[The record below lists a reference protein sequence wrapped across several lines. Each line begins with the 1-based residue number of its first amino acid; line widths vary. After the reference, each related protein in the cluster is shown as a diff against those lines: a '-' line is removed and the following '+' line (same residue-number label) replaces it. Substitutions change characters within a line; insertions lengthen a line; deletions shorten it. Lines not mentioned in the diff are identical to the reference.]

1 MSCLLNKSPLR
12 LIPCRL
18 FHCVFS
24 TEYLYTRW
32 KGANLK
38 HPYNLKFSTLSIDT
52 HQALGSPSIHRCSP
66 CPWLSLRRAGAKR
79 LRGLT
84 APIPPKNYPQTHR
97 TDSSYETASLHAL
110 SAHPSP
116 PPFGRYL
123 SGRERQEPGGNFRR
137 LRKTGFMGL
146 FIDAHCTLES
156 DIPWSDERRYDV
168 SVSFGYYITIL
179 PRGQE
184 FGKELLTE

>member
-12 LIPCRL
+12 LIPCRCFTL
-18 FHCVFS
+18 CFLHCVFS
-24 TEYLYTRW
+24 TESLYTRW
-32 KGANLK
+32 KCANFK
-38 HPYNLKFSTLSIDT
+38 HPYNPKFSTPSIDT
-52 HQALGSPSIHRCSP
+52 HQALGSPSG
-66 CPWLSLRRAGAKR
+66 RAGAKR

-84 APIPPKNYPQTHR
+84 AQIPPTNYHQIHC
-97 TDSSYETASLHAL
+97 TDSSYETAFLYEL
-110 SAHPSP
+110 STQPSP

-123 SGRERQEPGGNFRR
+123 SQRERQEPGVNFRR

-146 FIDAHCTLES
+146 SIDAHPTLES

-179 PRGQE
+179 PRGQD
-184 FGKELLTE
+184 FGKEFLTG

>member
-66 CPWLSLRRAGAKR
+66 CPWLSLRESWRE
-79 LRGLT
+79 
-84 APIPPKNYPQTHR
+84 AP
-97 TDSSYETASLHAL
+97 
-110 SAHPSP
+110 
-116 PPFGRYL
+116 
-123 SGRERQEPGGNFRR
+123 ER
-137 LRKTGFMGL
+137 
-146 FIDAHCTLES
+146 AHCTNSTKKLPT
-156 DIPWSDERRYDV
+156 DPPHRFFIRNCIPPRTVCTSLSPSLREVPLRSGEARAGWKLQAAAQNGIYG
-168 SVSFGYYITIL
+168 SVYRCPL
-179 PRGQE
+179 HP
-184 FGKELLTE
+184 